1 MGQVHGT
8 YTDFNSYGNWGFRY
22 MQGGTNGPGTGASQY
37 YGMTIGLGNEYSNY
51 GSQFYWNRTSTGG
64 NPYVSVRF
72 LEGGSWGSWSKI
84 YAGYADSAGSANS
97 VAWTNVSSRPTNLS
111 QFTNDLGNYGGW
123 ITSGGQANSISPNY
137 AGGVQSNPQVY
148 FNNGIGLKVAM
159 TGHWSVWSDT
169 VWVNG
174 YTGSDV
180 PWMCALH
187 FLRNSEP
194 RFAISAQTHGSG
206 SYGSIYEVIT
216 GYNIGSQSVS
226 YASTAGNANSISAA
240 VGGAY
245 TWTNVNYF
253 RTNQGGYCG
262 SLDSGRM
269 QAYSDSNNSAF
280 FSWHKGGHYATNM
293 GLDADNVIRIG
304 GWSASANR
312 LQLDMS
318 GNLTLAGD
326 VTAYSDIRVK
336 TNIQTIENA
345 LEKTL
350 ALRGVSYNRTDSD
363 DKKTKIG
370 VIAQETLPIVPEVVN
385 QDNDGMYNVSYGNFA
400 GLFIEAIKELNAKI
414 AHLEAQLAS
423 K

>member
-1 MGQVHGT
+1 
-8 YTDFNSYGNWGFRY
+8 
-22 MQGGTNGPGTGASQY
+22 
-37 YGMTIGLGNEYSNY
+37 
-51 GSQFYWNRTSTGG
+51 
-64 NPYVSVRF
+64 
-72 LEGGSWGSWSKI
+72 
-84 YAGYADSAGSANS
+84 
-97 VAWTNVSSRPTNLS
+97 
-111 QFTNDLGNYGGW
+111 
-123 ITSGGQANSISPNY
+123 
-137 AGGVQSNPQVY
+137 
-148 FNNGIGLKVAM
+148 M

-206 SYGSIYEVIT
+206 SYGTIYEVIT
-216 GYNIGSQSVS
+216 SYNIANQTV
-226 YASTAGNANSISAA
+226 ANTNSISAA
-240 VGGAY
+240 VGGSY
-245 TWTNVNYF
+245 TWTNINYF

-304 GWSASANR
+304 GWSMSANR
-312 LQLDMS
+312 FQMDPS
-318 GNLTLAGD
+318 GNLTMAGD
-326 VTAYSDIRVK
+326 ITAYSDARVK

-345 LEKTL
+345 LDKTL

-363 DKKTKIG
+363 DTKTKIG

-414 AHLEAQLAS
+414 AYLESQLAS